1 MFFVALAT
9 DYDGTLARHGIVDP
23 ATLEALK
30 RVKRSGRKLI
40 MVTGREVA
48 DLLPLFPE
56 MDVFDWV
63 VAENGATLYEPT
75 SKEETLLAAEHS
87 AELVARL
94 ERDGVKPL
102 SVGRSII
109 ATWEPNET
117 AVLGAIRDLGLELQI
132 IFNKGAVMVLP
143 AGINKASGLTAAIE
157 RLGLSPH
164 NIVGIG
170 DAENDHAFLELC
182 GCGIAVDNALPALK
196 EKVHHVTHG
205 AAGAGVVELCELL
218 TETDLEGISPILP
231 SKRPVL
237 GFAQDGGELCL
248 DPRKGAMLIAGSSG
262 GGKTTTVTLLLER
275 MSALNFQFCVLDPEG
290 DYADAG
296 HAVTLGHPSDPPTVE
311 EVLSAL
317 SRPDVS
323 AIVNLLAVPL
333 ADRPAFLAKLLP
345 ELSHLRTKTGR
356 PHWIIID
363 EAHHLLPA
371 EWDPAPLSLPRELPG
386 VILVTV
392 HPDQLSKEL
401 LGSIE
406 TLIGVG
412 NEPQKAAAQFCEAAE
427 LPPPAD
433 IHIDKAARQAYLWR
447 RGGSATAVSI
457 DEPKAIRQRHARKY
471 AEGELGEDL
480 SFYFRGPSGELNLRA
495 QNLVIFMQI
504 AAGIDD
510 RTWMYHLR
518 EGEYSRWF
526 ADVIKDD
533 GLADEARQVEQD
545 EGLSADESRK
555 QIQEAISRRYT
566 APAKQ

>member
-9 DYDGTLARHGIVDP
+9 DYDGTLAKHGIVDA

-40 MVTGREVA
+40 MVTGRQSA
-48 DLLPLFPE
+48 DLIPLFPE
-56 MDVFDWV
+56 LDVFDWI
-63 VAENGATLYEPT
+63 VAENGATLYEPG
-75 SKEETLLAAEHS
+75 SKEETALAPEPS
-87 AELVARL
+87 ADLVALL
-94 ERDGVKPL
+94 EREGVKPL

-109 ATWEPNET
+109 ATWEPNEA
-117 AVLGAIRDLGLELQI
+117 AVLRAIRDLGLELQI

-143 AGINKASGLTAAIE
+143 AGINKASGLAAAME

-164 NIVGIG
+164 NVAGIG
-170 DAENDHAFLELC
+170 DAENDHGFLEFCDC
-182 GCGIAVDNALPALK
+182 GVAVANALPALK
-196 EKVHHVTHG
+196 EKVHHVTRG

-218 TETDLEGISPILP
+218 IETDLKDIAPTLPAGRPLLGI
-231 SKRPVL
+231 
-237 GFAQDGGELCL
+237 AEDGVELCL
-248 DPRKGAMLIAGSSG
+248 EPRKGPLLIAGSSG
-262 GGKTTTVTLLLER
+262 GGKTTTVTFLLER

-296 HAVTLGHPSDPPTVE
+296 HTVTLGHPSDPPTVE

-427 LPPPAD
+427 LPTPAD
-433 IHIDKAARQAYLWR
+433 IHIDKAARQAYFWR

-457 DEPKAIRQRHARKY
+457 DEPKAIR
-471 AEGELGEDL
+471 
-480 SFYFRGPSGELNLRA
+480 
-495 QNLVIFMQI
+495 
-504 AAGIDD
+504 
-510 RTWMYHLR
+510 
-518 EGEYSRWF
+518 
-526 ADVIKDD
+526 
-533 GLADEARQVEQD
+533 
-545 EGLSADESRK
+545 
-555 QIQEAISRRYT
+555 
-566 APAKQ
+566 